1 MELRHLRYFIAVAQ
15 HLNFSEASRRLHVAQ
30 PAISQTILDLEEE
43 LDVKLLLRTRRK
55 VELTTAGNAFLSEAV
70 EIVRRSERAKTIAQR
85 VGGGEVGY
93 LNIGFMPSATAPF
106 LPGLIAAYKRR
117 FPNVEMLLYEMSP
130 TQQLKALDERRI
142 DIGFTRSVPS
152 QRTKE
157 FNSEKVYDDRLE
169 IALPLAHPIAREQMV
184 ELKTL
189 ARERF
194 VEFHRHGAP
203 GLFDEVISTC
213 RLAGFSPNVI
223 CEPDLMSSVML
234 FVESGLC
241 ISLVPGCVRNL
252 NHPNAVFRP
261 IKPSSARIP
270 LCAVWAKDLHEPVLE
285 CFLEVL
291 RSTKTDIKERMERGS
306 SSARQVSN

>member
-43 LDVKLLLRTRRK
+43 LGAKLLMRTRRS
-55 VELTTAGNAFLSEAV
+55 VQLTAAGNAFLGEAV
-70 EIVRRSERAKTIAQR
+70 EIIRRSERAKTIAQR
-85 VGGGEVGY
+85 VGGGEAGY
-93 LNIGFMPSATAPF
+93 LNIGFMPSATAPM

-117 FPNVEMLLYEMSP
+117 FPNVEMMLHEMSP
-130 TQQLKALDERRI
+130 VQQLKALDDKRI
-142 DIGFTRSVPS
+142 HLGFTRPVPA
-152 QRTKE
+152 QRAQE
-157 FNSEKVYDDRLE
+157 FNSEKVYDDRLA
-169 IALPLAHPIAREQMV
+169 IALPLAHPMARKKVV
-184 ELKTL
+184 ELKSL
-189 ARERF
+189 AEERF
-194 VEFHRHGAP
+194 VEFHRHGAQ

-213 RLAGFSPNVI
+213 RRAGFSPNVI

-252 NHPNAVFRP
+252 NHPHAVLRP

-270 LCAVWAKDLHEPVLE
+270 LCAVWPKDLHEPVLE
-285 CFLEVL
+285 SFLEVL
-291 RSTKTDIKERMERGS
+291 RSTKAEIKERMER
-306 SSARQVSN
+306 AEPL